1 MNLVRRVVREHLPQ
15 HWKGLLVRFIIAS
28 AVASTPYAFS
38 MLGRWLVDDVLQ
50 VTGKPKTTAIESNDV
65 PTAAEAPSWVPKRE
79 DEKIQLLILFFA
91 ISVGVHVAITAA
103 SGGSELLNSRINEK
117 LALDLRSAVNEKL
130 AGLEMGLFGREQV
143 GQLMTRTMDDTAA
156 IPGNLTNLAVNLFTQ
171 IGMLILGLVLLLRLN
186 ATMTLVVLGALP
198 FYAVSCAIF
207 LPRLRK
213 AALEQRDRWSAMGG
227 YAIERLTN
235 IITVKNYAQEQR
247 ETVEFDNWVDRN
259 LTVNRRQHRLN
270 LYFGTLTTIITGV
283 GTLIVL
289 WMGFLGI
296 KSGAMQLG
304 AVLAFYAVAAQ
315 LFVPVSALVGLATV
329 VQAIQVHARRVYDIL
344 DMPERLQNAPDA
356 VDLPDP
362 VRGEIEFRNV
372 ALQYTEGG
380 PFAVQGVDLKIP
392 AGKTVCIVG
401 PTGCGKS
408 TLLSLA
414 TRMYD
419 PTDGEI
425 LLDGVPLR
433 KLRLR
438 RLRRAIGNILHDCDV
453 FSGTIA
459 DNLRFGAPQATKEEL
474 MQALEHAGLVEFISA
489 LPKGL
494 DTPIGREGLGLTGE
508 QLFRLVVARAI
519 VTKPAVLTIDDTFST
534 IEPTVEKELRLAIRT
549 VLAERTVLIA
559 TSRLS
564 IGLDTDLVVV
574 MQRGSIV
581 DQGTHQDL
589 MSRPGLYRRMYM
601 RQCGRSSGST
611 GAPTVP

>member
-1 MNLVRRVVREHLPQ
+1 MNLVWRVTRDHLPA

-38 MLGRWLVDDVLQ
+38 MLGMWLVDDVLQ
-50 VTGKPKTTAIESNDV
+50 ITGKPKV
-65 PTAAEAPSWVPKRE
+65 PQSEANGVAAEAQSWEPKSE
-79 DEKIQLLILFFA
+79 EEKIRLLILFLI

-103 SGGSELLNSRINEK
+103 SGGSELINSRINER
-117 LALDLRSAVNEKL
+117 LTLDLRSAVNDKL
-130 AGLEMGLFGREQV
+130 SAMEMGLFTREQV

-171 IGMLILGLVLLLRLN
+171 LGMLILGVVLLLRLN
-186 ATMTLVVLGALP
+186 ATMTLVILGALP
-198 FYAVSCAIF
+198 FYAASCAIF

-213 AALEQRDRWSAMGG
+213 AALKQRDRWSAMGG

-235 IITVKNYAQEQR
+235 VVTVKNYAQERR
-247 ETVEFDNWVDRN
+247 EIRSFEGWVDRN
-259 LTVNRRQHRLN
+259 LAIGRHQHRLN

-296 KSGAMQLG
+296 KSGTMQLG
-304 AVLAFYAVAAQ
+304 EVLAFYAVAAQ
-315 LFVPVSALVGLATV
+315 LFVPVSALVGLGAV
-329 VQAIQVHARRVYDIL
+329 IQTIQIHAQRVYDIL
-344 DMPERLQNAPDA
+344 DMPDHLQNAPDA
-356 VDLPDP
+356 VDLSDP

-372 ALQYTEGG
+372 SLQYTEGG
-380 PFAVQGVDLKIP
+380 PFAVQGVDLKIL

-419 PTDGEI
+419 PSDGEI
-425 LLDGVPLR
+425 LLDGIPLP

-459 DNLRFGAPQATKEEL
+459 DNLRFGAPHATQEDL
-474 MQALEHAGLVEFISA
+474 ARAAHQV
-489 LPKGL
+489 GL
-494 DTPIGREGLGLTGE
+494 DGFIRSLSKGFDTMVGRQGIALSEE
-508 QLFRLVVARAI
+508 QLVRFAVARAMI
-519 VTKPAVLTIDDTFST
+519 TDPAVLTIDDTFSALG
-534 IEPTVEKELRLAIRT
+534 PTVEEELRQAIRT
-549 VLAERTVLIA
+549 VLADRTVLIA
-559 TSRLS
+559 TSKLS
-564 IGLDTDLVVV
+564 ICEDADLVVV
-574 MQRGSIV
+574 MRQGGFV
-581 DQGTHQDL
+581 DQGTHQEL
-589 MSRPGLYRRMYM
+589 MSRPGLYRRMYT
-601 RQCGRSSGST
+601 RQAGRISLVDT
-611 GAPTVP
+611 

>member
-1 MNLVRRVVREHLPQ
+1 MNLLGRVIRDHLPG

-38 MLGRWLVDDVLQ
+38 MLGKWLVDDILQ
-50 VTGKPKTTAIESNDV
+50 VTGRPKVTQVQADAGPAV
-65 PTAAEAPSWVPKRE
+65 AQDWVPKSE
-79 DEKIQLLILFFA
+79 DEKIRLLVVFVL
-91 ISVGVHVAITAA
+91 ISVGIHVAITAA
-103 SGGSELLNSRINEK
+103 SAGSELINSRINES
-117 LALDLRSAVNEKL
+117 LALDLRSAVNDKL
-130 AGLEMGLFGREQV
+130 SVMEMGLFTREQV

-171 IGMLILGLVLLLRLN
+171 IGMLILGLVLLVRLN
-186 ATMTLVVLGALP
+186 ATMTFVVLGALP

-213 AALEQRDRWSAMGG
+213 AAIEQRDRWAAMGG
-227 YAIERLTN
+227 YAVERLTN
-235 IITVKNYAQEQR
+235 VATVKNYAQEQR
-247 ETVEFDNWVDRN
+247 EIRTFEGWVDRN
-259 LTVNRRQHRLN
+259 LAVGRRQHRLN
-270 LYFGTLTTIITGV
+270 LYFGTLTTITTGV
-283 GTLIVL
+283 GTIIVL

-296 KSGAMQLG
+296 KSGTMQLG
-304 AVLAFYAVAAQ
+304 EVLAFYAVAAQ

-329 VQAIQVHARRVYDIL
+329 VQTIQIHARRVYDIL
-344 DMPERLQNAPDA
+344 DMPERLRNASDA
-356 VDLPDP
+356 VDLPEP
-362 VRGEIEFRNV
+362 VQGEIEFRDV

-425 LLDGVPLR
+425 LLDGIPLP

-474 MQALEHAGLVEFISA
+474 QQAVEHAGLTEFISA

-494 DTPIGREGLGLTGE
+494 DTLVGREGLGLTEE
-508 QLFRLVVARAI
+508 QLVRLAVARAT
-519 VTKPAVLTIDDTFST
+519 VTKPAVLTVDDTFSA
-534 IEPTVEKELRLAIRT
+534 IQPSAEEELRQAIRKA
-549 VLAERTVLIA
+549 LADRTVLIA

-564 IGLDTDLVVV
+564 ICEDADLVVV
-574 MQRGSIV
+574 MQKGTVV
-581 DQGTHQDL
+581 DQGTHDEL
-589 MSRPGLYRRMYM
+589 ISRPGIYCRMYM
-601 RQCGRSSGST
+601 RQAGRDTSGP
-611 GAPTVP
+611 AK

>member
-1 MNLVRRVVREHLPQ
+1 MNLVWRVVREHLPR

-38 MLGRWLVDDVLQ
+38 MLGRWLVDDILQ
-50 VTGKPKTTAIESNDV
+50 VTGKPKVATPEHDAAM
-65 PTAAEAPSWVPKRE
+65 AAESPSWFPKSE

-130 AGLEMGLFGREQV
+130 AGMEMGLFGREQV
-143 GQLMTRTMDDTAA
+143 GQLMARTMDDTAA

-171 IGMLILGLVLLLRLN
+171 VGMLVLGLVLLLRLN

-227 YAIERLTN
+227 HAIERLTN
-235 IITVKNYAQEQR
+235 IVTVKNYAQEQR
-247 ETVEFDNWVDRN
+247 ETAEFDHWVDRN
-259 LTVNRRQHRLN
+259 LAVNRRQHRLN

-329 VQAIQVHARRVYDIL
+329 AQAIQVHAKRVYDIL
-344 DMPERLQNAPDA
+344 DMPEGLQNAPGA
-356 VDLPDP
+356 VDLPET

-372 ALQYTEGG
+372 SLQYSEGG
-380 PFAVQGVDLKIP
+380 PFAVQGVDLRIP
-392 AGKTVCIVG
+392 AGETVCLVG

-408 TLLSLA
+408 TLLALA
-414 TRMYD
+414 TRLYD

-425 LLDGVPLR
+425 LLDGIPLR
-433 KLRLR
+433 KLPLR

-459 DNLRFGAPQATKEEL
+459 ENLRFGAPRATQEDLEQAAC
-474 MQALEHAGLVEFISA
+474 QVGLDEFIRS
-489 LPKGL
+489 LPKGY
-494 DTPIGREGLGLTGE
+494 DTPIGREGMGLSE
-508 QLFRLVVARAI
+508 EHLVRLAVARAL
-519 VTKPAVLTIDDTFST
+519 VTKPAVLTIDDTFSAT
-534 IEPTVEKELRLAIRT
+534 EQAVEEQLREAVRSAM
-549 VLAERTVLIA
+549 AEHTTLIA

-564 IGLDTDLVVV
+564 ICEDADLVVV
-574 MQRGSIV
+574 MQRGDVV
-581 DQGTHQDL
+581 DQGTHDEL
-589 MSRPGLYRRMYM
+589 MSRPGVYRRMYM
-601 RQCGRSSGST
+601 RQAGRDPSGS
-611 GAPTVP
+611 AK